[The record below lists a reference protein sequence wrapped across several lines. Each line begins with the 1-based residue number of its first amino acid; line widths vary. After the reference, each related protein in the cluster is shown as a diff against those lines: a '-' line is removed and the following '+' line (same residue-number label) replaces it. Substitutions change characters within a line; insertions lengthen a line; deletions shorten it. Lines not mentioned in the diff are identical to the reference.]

1 MINSKGKKAI
11 VDMSN
16 FTLGAKITVID
27 NNTILLKSTIEDMS
41 NIESQV
47 IDIVSHFD
55 VEEIYLKPITSKEND
70 EIINSFK
77 KALIKDFSEKVD
89 KIQFY
94 MI

>member
-1 MINSKGKKAI
+1 MINSKGRKAI

-27 NNTILLKSTIEDMS
+27 NSSILLKSTIEDMS

-55 VEEIYLKPITSKEND
+55 VEEIYLKPIASKEND